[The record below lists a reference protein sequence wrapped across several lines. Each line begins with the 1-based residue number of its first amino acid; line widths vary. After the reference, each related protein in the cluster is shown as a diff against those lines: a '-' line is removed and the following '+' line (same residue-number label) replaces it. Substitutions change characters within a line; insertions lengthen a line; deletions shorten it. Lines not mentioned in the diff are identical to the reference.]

1 MTCPTSQELSAHHD
15 GVLDA
20 GRSRQIELHARAC
33 AACAGELADVRRI
46 SQWLSRQRP
55 EPSADALRRV
65 VEFADAL
72 AQRNEAPTYGT
83 LRRVG
88 RVLTGLA
95 ASVLVFG
102 VIRLSQ
108 QPQPT
113 TPGTGG
119 VTVAAAD
126 DWEEVVLRRSSSEP
140 ATPEAAAFADWVVSG
155 LSEPARPAAAAQQ

>member
-1 MTCPTSQELSAHHD
+1 MTCPSPRELSAHHD
-15 GVLDA
+15 GALDA
-20 GRSRQIELHARAC
+20 GRSQEIELHARGC
-33 AACAGELADVRRI
+33 AACAGELADLRRV
-46 SQWLSRQRP
+46 SQWMARQRP
-55 EPSADALRRV
+55 EPSAETVRRV

-72 AQRNEAPTYGT
+72 AERSEAPTLGT

-108 QPQPT
+108 QPEPAAN
-113 TPGTGG
+113 GTGG
-119 VTVAAAD
+119 VTVAAAQA
-126 DWEEVVLRRSSSEP
+126 WEEVVLRRDAGES

-155 LSEPARPAAAAQQ
+155 LSESR